1 MADKRFAVWTSDQEL
16 EANMKEFV
24 KQGLKRKEML
34 DFLQR
39 DFRQYK
45 WSIRSLDRRLRYFSI
60 FYNDQDIGVE
70 DVEEAGRKELDG
82 PGRLLG
88 YGLMHKKIRQK
99 HDLFVA
105 RDKVYD
111 VMQDVDPEGL
121 AARGLGTKKYRKK
134 GNFTSLGPN
143 WVHSLDG
150 HDKLVGYQNSTFPIA
165 VYGCLDT
172 ASRKILWLKVW
183 MNNSDPQLIGR
194 WYLEFL
200 VDTKVMASMLRL
212 DRGSETGT
220 MTTIHAFLR
229 MNHTDD
235 VEPEDSVL
243 YGPST
248 SNQVY

>member
-1 MADKRFAVWTSDQEL
+1 
-16 EANMKEFV
+16 
-24 KQGLKRKEML
+24 
-34 DFLQR
+34 
-39 DFRQYK
+39 
-45 WSIRSLDRRLRYFSI
+45 
-60 FYNDQDIGVE
+60 
-70 DVEEAGRKELDG
+70 
-82 PGRLLG
+82 
-88 YGLMHKKIRQK
+88 
-99 HDLFVA
+99 
-105 RDKVYD
+105 
-111 VMQDVDPEGL
+111 
-121 AARGLGTKKYRKK
+121 
-134 GNFTSLGPN
+134 
-143 WVHSLDG
+143 
-150 HDKLVGYQNSTFPIA
+150 
-165 VYGCLDT
+165 
-172 ASRKILWLKVW
+172 